1 MLPDKE
7 RLTGKQKAAILFLL
21 LGEDITAEV
30 FKRLSDDEVQ
40 EISREISLIKAVP
53 SGISD
58 AVMEEFYHMTL
69 ARQYMTVG
77 GIDYAKKV
85 LVKSMGPEEARKI
98 TDRLVKLLEK
108 SAGFSS
114 LEKINPQQLSKF
126 IQHEHPQTIALI
138 LAHLS
143 ASQAAELIAAL
154 PEEIRT
160 EVVIRMANL
169 EEISPEIVKKIA
181 GVLDQKLEAL
191 GSYSLE
197 EYGGVKAVSELF
209 NRMDRRA
216 SRNVLEQIESRDP
229 ELAASIRDLMFVFED
244 ILLIDDQGIM
254 EVLKRI
260 DKKSLAMALKGS
272 NDEMKTKFFKN
283 MSQRA
288 GEMLKEEME
297 YLGPIRV
304 KDVEKAQHEIVEVVR
319 GLEEEGVIVI
329 GGAGGEEYV
338 I

>member
-1 MLPDKE
+1 MNKE
-7 RLTGKQKAAILFLL
+7 RLSGKQKAAILFLL
-21 LGEDITAEV
+21 LGEDITSEV
-30 FKRLSDDEVQ
+30 FKRLRDDEVQ
-40 EISREISLIKAVP
+40 EITREISLIRAVP
-53 SGISD
+53 AGISD
-58 AVMEEFYHMTL
+58 AVAEEFYHMTL
-69 ARQYMTVG
+69 AREYITVG

-85 LVKSMGPEEARKI
+85 LIKSMGTENARKI
-98 TDRLVKLLEK
+98 IDRLAKIIEK
-108 SAGFSS
+108 SAGFSA
-114 LEKINPQQLSKF
+114 LEKISPQQLSKF

-143 ASQAAELIAAL
+143 PSQAAQLISAL
-154 PEEIRT
+154 PEDIRT

-229 ELAASIRDLMFVFED
+229 GLAVSIKDLMFVFED

-254 EVLKRI
+254 EILKRI
-260 DKKSLAMALKGS
+260 DKKSLAIALKGS
-272 NDEMKTKFFKN
+272 KEELRTKFFKN

-319 GLEEEGVIVI
+319 GLEEEGLIVI
-329 GGAGGEEYV
+329 GGTGSEEYV